1 MDALD
6 FPVVP
11 SHETT
16 GNSSPRNSQAMA
28 VARMHEDERV
38 LFGVTTP
45 FSNMVVARCLPASM
59 SIGEAIEALKRT
71 EPKEP
76 WEACALHYVAA
87 EQACEPCGYYALD
100 ATGGLR
106 RVEIESSI
114 GSISVR
120 VETRMPRGPETVK
133 AARAI
138 VQGFDCVGGH
148 RG

>member
-1 MDALD
+1 
-6 FPVVP
+6 
-11 SHETT
+11 
-16 GNSSPRNSQAMA
+16 
-28 VARMHEDERV
+28 MHEDERV

-45 FSNMVVARCLPASM
+45 FSNMVVARFLPASV

-76 WEACALHYVAA
+76 WEVCALDSVAA

-100 ATGGLR
+100 ATGR
-106 RVEIESSI
+106 AHRVEIGSSI
-114 GSISVR
+114 GSTAVR
-120 VETRMPRGPETVK
+120 IEARMPRGHEMLK
-133 AARAI
+133 AARVI